1 MTLTFFLVSNT
12 AKLKPDWTVGSG
24 FSSISPSNLDQ
35 ISKSGTVLKSWE
47 RVDFKTVPDFGIWPR
62 FDGEIEEKPDP
73 TVQFG
78 LDFAVC
84 THCPEIKR
92 EFLKRGRFVYTP
104 HGFLPISL
112 LPLGQNWN
120 IMTVLESAWLQLS
133 KTVLIFQFWTSRSWD
148 VEARTLQW

>member
-1 MTLTFFLVSNT
+1 MELRINNILSCTWLHDVNKWVHT
-12 AKLKPDWTVGSG
+12 AKLKPIWTVGSG

-78 LDFAVC
+78 LDFAV
-84 THCPEIKR
+84 H
-92 EFLKRGRFVYTP
+92 LQHGRVWLHLQHRP
-104 HGFLPISL
+104 K
-112 LPLGQNWN
+112 
-120 IMTVLESAWLQLS
+120 IMTNPKPSFMEVLGIIPKSCFWKSLDLS
-133 KTVLIFQFWTSRSWD
+133 Q
-148 VEARTLQW
+148 TLVFE